1 MSQPA
6 AESVVWL
13 TQEAYDRLS
22 AELSNLKGPI
32 RSQISQRI
40 AEAREEG
47 DLRENGGYHAAREEQ
62 SKAESRISQLED
74 MLARARVGETP
85 HGDGMIEPGMQVTVR
100 FDGDDDQTTFLLGAR
115 EVLSLDGS
123 VDVEVYS
130 PQSPLGA
137 AIIGKRTGDSASY
150 KAPNGRV
157 VTLEVVDAKPYVG

>member
-1 MSQPA
+1 
-6 AESVVWL
+6 
-13 TQEAYDRLS
+13 
-22 AELSNLKGPI
+22 
-32 RSQISQRI
+32 
-40 AEAREEG
+40 
-47 DLRENGGYHAAREEQ
+47 
-62 SKAESRISQLED
+62 
-74 MLARARVGETP
+74 
-85 HGDGMIEPGMQVTVR
+85 VR

-123 VDVEVYS
+123 VDVDVYS